1 MAGIALA
8 LREWCMSD
16 HDHLLVVDDD
26 EAVCQTFRDYF
37 GGAGFEVET
46 ARSIAE
52 AAQRLSSARY
62 AAVIVDICLSNKG
75 TEGLAI
81 AAYVRQMRAE
91 VPVVILTAYGS
102 PQNADAAARLGV
114 DAFLHKPV
122 SLVWLKGLL
131 RTRIAARR
139 GEMKDEEAAL
149 ALAAVASELPTPEP
163 PPTDPAT

>member
-1 MAGIALA
+1 
-8 LREWCMSD
+8 MS
-16 HDHLLVVDDD
+16 DHLLVVDDD

-52 AAQRLSSARY
+52 AAERLSSVRY
-62 AAVIVDICLSNKG
+62 AAVIVDICLSSKG
-75 TEGLAI
+75 TEGLAV

-102 PQNADAAARLGV
+102 PQNADVAARLDV

-139 GEMKDEEAAL
+139 GEMKDDEAAL
-149 ALAAVASELPTPEP
+149 ALAAVASESPTPGP
-163 PPTDPAT
+163 PPTDPPA

>member
-1 MAGIALA
+1 
-8 LREWCMSD
+8 MS
-16 HDHLLVVDDD
+16 DHLLVVDDD
-26 EAVCQTFRDYF
+26 DAVCQTFRDYF
-37 GGAGFEVET
+37 ETAGFEVET

-52 AAQRLSSARY
+52 AAKRLSSVRY

-81 AAYVRQMRAE
+81 AAYVRHMRAE

-139 GEMKDEEAAL
+139 GELKDEEAAL
-149 ALAAVASELPTPEP
+149 ALAAVASESPAP
-163 PPTDPAT
+163 PPTDPAP